1 MVAPRRDAGKGLP
14 GRAATPQ
21 HPTDGA
27 RAAAFKRAEVAA
39 SAGLAAELPW
49 ATAQTRLVPGVI
61 VQLGQAVAHAEEKR
75 QDLYRL
81 TSSSSSHKESINN
94 IADRL
99 TRFR

>member
-1 MVAPRRDAGKGLP
+1 M
-14 GRAATPQ
+14 
-21 HPTDGA
+21 
-27 RAAAFKRAEVAA
+27 
-39 SAGLAAELPW
+39 
-49 ATAQTRLVPGVI
+49 
-61 VQLGQAVAHAEEKR
+61 QLGQAVAHAEEKR